1 MKFPKLAPVAVGVL
15 ALLPASAQNQPKK
28 PAAEIKPDKATAY
41 YHFSLGHLYAELAQ
55 AYGNR
60 GEYLAKAIENY
71 RAAMK
76 SDPDASFLAEELSDL
91 YVQSNRL
98 REAVVEAEDA
108 LKLNP
113 NDVNSRRVLG
123 RIYTR
128 MIGDAQQG
136 KVNDEMLKKA
146 IDQYE
151 KIAAVQPKDVDT
163 LLMLGRLQK
172 IAQNS
177 VEAER
182 AYKKILAVE
191 PANEDALTG
200 LAIVYAD
207 LGNTREASE
216 LLRRVAEKAPSL
228 RTLTALA
235 GQYEQ
240 MREYGLAAETLRR
253 TLEVAPGNTEVKR
266 AYAQNLLL
274 ADRVDEALKVYEE
287 LAKEEPRD
295 FQTYLRLS
303 QIYRQKGDFN
313 KARQAGQKALELEP
327 NNLET
332 RYNQIGLLEAEGKT
346 TEALAAMNELV
357 STTAKKAYSAGERSN
372 RAVLLERLG
381 LMYRNAEQFDK
392 AADTFRQIAE
402 LDSSSGGRAFAQIIE
417 TYRIGKQYDR
427 ALAEADAGLKKF
439 SDDRVLRGVRSSLLA
454 EMGRTGEAVAET
466 RKLLDGKSDRETYIT
481 LAQIYEKA
489 KNYDEMAKAVDA
501 ADKLSDGKEEKE
513 AVAFMRGAM
522 YEKMK
527 NFDAAEKEFRR
538 VLEMNPKNSSALN
551 YLGYMLADRS
561 VRLNEAQELIR
572 RAVDLEPNNGAYLD
586 SLGWVYFRLGEL
598 DQAEQYLVRA
608 IGKFS
613 KDPTVHDHLADVY
626 FRKGQ
631 LKDAITHWQLSLQ
644 EWKNASP
651 ADADAAEIAK
661 VQKKLDSA
669 RVRLAK
675 ENSGA
680 GVKQQ

>member
-1 MKFPKLAPVAVGVL
+1 MKFPKFAPLAVAALALAPAF
-15 ALLPASAQNQPKK
+15 AQKTQKK
-28 PAAEIKPDKATAY
+28 QAAEPKPDKATAY
-41 YHFSLGHLYAELAQ
+41 YHFTLGHLYSELAQ

-60 GEYLAKAIENY
+60 GEYIAKAIENY

-76 SDPDASFLAEELSDL
+76 ADPDANFLAEELSDL

-98 REAVVEAEDA
+98 REAVQEAEEA
-108 LKLNP
+108 IRQNP
-113 NDVNSRRVLG
+113 NDVNSRRILG

-128 MIGDAQQG
+128 MIGDTQQG
-136 KVNDEMLKKA
+136 KVNEEMLKKA

-163 LLMLGRLQK
+163 LLMLGRLHK
-172 IAQNS
+172 IAHNS

-182 AYKKILAVE
+182 AYKRILEVE

-240 MREYGLAAETLRR
+240 MREYALAAETLRR

-266 AYAQNLLL
+266 AYAQNLLM
-274 ADRVDEALKVYEE
+274 ADRIDESLKVYEQ
-287 LAKEEPRD
+287 LSKEEPRD
-295 FQTYLRLS
+295 FQTFLRLS
-303 QIYRQKGDFN
+303 QIYRQKGDFT
-313 KARQAGQKALELEP
+313 KAREAGRKALELEP

-332 RYNQIGLLEAEGKT
+332 KYNQIGLLEAEGQT
-346 TEALAAMNELV
+346 AEALAAMNELV
-357 STTAKKAYSAGERSN
+357 ASTAKKTYSAGEKSN
-372 RAVLLERLG
+372 RMILVERLG

-392 AADTFRQIAE
+392 AAETFRQIAE
-402 LDSSSGGRAFAQIIE
+402 VDPASGGRAYAQIIE
-417 TYRIGKQYDR
+417 TYRIGKQYDK
-427 ALAEADAGLKKF
+427 ALAEADAGLRKF
-439 SDDRVLRGVRSSLLA
+439 SDDRVLRGVRGSLLA
-454 EMGRTGEAVAET
+454 EMGRTDEAITET
-466 RKLLDGKSDRETYIT
+466 RKLLDGKNDRETYIT

-489 KNYDEMAKAVDA
+489 KNYAEMAKALDA
-501 ADKLSDGKEEKE
+501 ADKLSDEKEEKE
-513 AVAFMRGAM
+513 SIAFMRGAM

-527 NFDAAEKEFRR
+527 NFDAAEKEFRH
-538 VLEMNPKNSSALN
+538 VLEMNPKNTSAMN
-551 YLGYMLADRS
+551 YLGYMLADRN
-561 VRLNEAQELIR
+561 VRLNEAQDLIR

-586 SLGWVYFRLGEL
+586 SLGWVYFRLGDL
-598 DQAEQYLVRA
+598 DKAEQYLVRA
-608 IGKFS
+608 IERFS

-631 LKDAITHWQLSLQ
+631 LKDAITHWQQSLQ

-651 ADADAAEIAK
+651 AETDAAEIAK

-675 ENSGA
+675 ESSGA
-680 GVKQQ
+680 AKQQ